1 MNQEHSDLLM
11 EIAAQ
16 TLEQLAFIFSF
27 PDDTDP
33 DAIWEDE
40 ATGCHV
46 VFSGPSQGELLL
58 LISNAAMPE
67 LTSNM
72 LGMDENEVPPE
83 DQQRDALREALNVI
97 CGNLLPRIG
106 GTEAVY
112 DIQPPAILDA
122 GAARSLLD
130 QIETDPR
137 EYASALLRLDDG
149 GCQLYMRQDT

>member
-33 DAIWEDE
+33 DAIWEE
-40 ATGCHV
+40 ATTGCRV
-46 VFSGPSQGELLL
+46 EFSGPSQGELLL

-72 LGMDENEVPPE
+72 LGMDEDEVPPE
-83 DQQRDALREALNVI
+83 DQQRDALREALNVV

-112 DIQPPAILDA
+112 DIQSPEILDA
-122 GAARSLLD
+122 GTARSLLD
-130 QIETDPR
+130 QIKTDPR
-137 EYASALLRLDDG
+137 GYASAHLSLDDG
-149 GCQLYMRQDT
+149 GCQLYMRLDV